1 MVGSLIEDQ
10 DKGGRPRLEV
20 TEGIKEKIL
29 TIIRENIVCYPTQ
42 IRVLYGQKYREGN
55 LPSWSTIRKYLDQ
68 LKAEKQIIETILHK
82 GKARTTS
89 QVKVSE
95 HHS

>member
-1 MVGSLIEDQ
+1 MVGYLIEDH
-10 DKGGRPRLEV
+10 DKGGRPHLEA

-29 TIIRENIVCYPTQ
+29 EIIRENIVCYPTQ
-42 IRVLYGQKYREGN
+42 IRMLYGKKHREGN

-68 LKAEKQIIETILHK
+68 LKVEKQIIETILHK
-82 GKARTTS
+82 GKTRTTS

-95 HHS
+95 HPI

>member
-1 MVGSLIEDQ
+1 MVGCLIENQ
-10 DKGGRPRLEV
+10 DKGGRPHLEA

-29 TIIRENIVCYPTQ
+29 EIIRENIVCYPTQ
-42 IRVLYGQKYREGN
+42 IRILYGAKHRGGS

-68 LKAEKQIIETILHK
+68 LKAEQQVTETVLHK
-82 GKARTTS
+82 GKTRTTS

-95 HHS
+95 HHI